1 MSPLSLSYLQNDVG
15 SWRSLQSPLA
25 VGELRVFPLP
35 VPVSRTLDLPA
46 VELLEVS
53 DTVVFLVSS
62 RAVDLVTAVAAVV
75 LAVTEVGL
83 VDALAVAAVLALP
96 GTGGYLAHEGEEGL
110 APGQLPLLLVLAH
123 H

>member
-62 RAVDLVTAVAAVV
+62 RAVDLVTAVPAVV

-96 GTGGYLAHEGEEGL
+96 GTGGYLAHEGQEGL